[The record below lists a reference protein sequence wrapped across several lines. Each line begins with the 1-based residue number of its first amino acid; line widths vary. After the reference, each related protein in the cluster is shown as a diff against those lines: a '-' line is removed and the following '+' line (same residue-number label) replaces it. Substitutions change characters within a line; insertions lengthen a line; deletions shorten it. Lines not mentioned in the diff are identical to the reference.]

1 MASFTQSIREILQ
14 ANKTPQQDLTNVN
27 DVYNIASACLFD
39 TMPENVISSEYRQ
52 QFITGFALHFF
63 NEEIGYETLPLW
75 KIALNEKIYNR
86 GSYINKI
93 FENLDNEIFADYRVK
108 QNTVSGQHSN
118 TKTGTG
124 TLQNERVD
132 NTTTTTEDSATKS
145 ELVENTLT
153 GTVES
158 DGTITHAKTGDDTV
172 AKTGTDTK
180 AKTGTDTVAK
190 TGTDERAKTGYDTDT
205 HTGTDA
211 SAHTGTQGTESS
223 SSQETTNTGTTG
235 TDHNLIQVQSDTPMG
250 SLSNL
255 RTPGGDARGTGVTY
269 ANGQTY
275 NYMSGAQEVDE
286 SNVQTDNTEQDV
298 TGSESS
304 ETTFNDTT
312 TETKNLTDRAEY
324 HSTETETLNLQDQ
337 TTYNST
343 DTDTLNLEDVTTY
356 NSTDTET
363 RDTIDTTSKT
373 DNTQTTGTDEKTGTV
388 TVDGNVTDTQTRN
401 ITDADAGTHSETGNE
416 TEHSLNWEMLYRSMP
431 LLNKVWEQ
439 FDDLFMLIF

>member
-39 TMPENVISSEYRQ
+39 KMPENVISSEYRQ

-86 GSYINKI
+86 GAYINKI
-93 FENLDNEIFADYRVK
+93 FANLDKEIFADYRVK
-108 QNTVSGQHSN
+108 QSETAGEHSDTKTATGTVS
-118 TKTGTG
+118 
-124 TLQNERVD
+124 NERNDDTVTTSED
-132 NTTTTTEDSATKS
+132 NATRS

-158 DGTITHAKTGDDTV
+158 DGTITR
-172 AKTGTDTK
+172 

-250 SLSNL
+250 SLANL

-343 DTDTLNLEDVTTY
+343 DT
-356 NSTDTET
+356 ET

-373 DNTQTTGTDEKTGTV
+373 DNTQTTGTDAKTGTV
-388 TVDGNVTDTQTRN
+388 TVDGTVTDTQTRDT
-401 ITDADAGTHSETGNE
+401 TDTDEGTHSETANE
-416 TEHSLNWEMLYRSMP
+416 TDYSLNWEMLYRSMP

>member
-39 TMPENVISSEYRQ
+39 TMPANVISSEYRQ

-86 GSYINKI
+86 GGYINKI
-93 FENLDNEIFADYRVK
+93 FENLDKEIFADYRVK
-108 QNTVSGQHSN
+108 RTETEGEHSDTKKGAGTVS
-118 TKTGTG
+118 
-124 TLQNERVD
+124 NERNDDTV
-132 NTTTTTEDSATKS
+132 TTTEDNATRS

-158 DGTITHAKTGDDTV
+158 DGTITR
-172 AKTGTDTK
+172 

-286 SNVQTDNTEQDV
+286 SNVQTDNTTQDV
-298 TGSESS
+298 TGSDSS

-343 DTDTLNLEDVTTY
+343 DT
-356 NSTDTET
+356 ET

-373 DNTQTTGTDEKTGTV
+373 DNTQTTGTDAKTGTV
-388 TVDGNVTDTQTRN
+388 TVDGTVTDTQTRDT
-401 ITDADAGTHSETGNE
+401 TDTDEGTHSETVNE
-416 TEHSLNWEMLYRSMP
+416 TDYSLNWEMLYCSMP

>member
-14 ANKTPQQDLTNVN
+14 ANKTAQQDLANVN
-27 DVYNIASACLFD
+27 DVYDIASACLFD
-39 TMPENVISSEYRQ
+39 KMPANVISSEYRQ

-93 FENLDNEIFADYRVK
+93 FENLDKEIFADYRVK
-108 QNTVSGQHSN
+108 QTETSGEHSDTKKGAGTVS
-118 TKTGTG
+118 
-124 TLQNERVD
+124 NERNDDTVTTSED
-132 NTTTTTEDSATKS
+132 NATRS

-158 DGTITHAKTGDDTV
+158 DGTITH
-172 AKTGTDTK
+172 

-255 RTPGGDARGTGVTY
+255 RTPGGDAKGTGVTY

-286 SNVQTDNTEQDV
+286 SNVQTDNTTQNV

-312 TETKNLTDRAEY
+312 TETKNLTDKTEY
-324 HSTETETLNLQDQ
+324 HSTETETLNLQD
-337 TTYNST
+337 
-343 DTDTLNLEDVTTY
+343 ETTY

-373 DNTQTTGTDEKTGTV
+373 DNTQTTGTDAKKGTV
-388 TVDGNVTDTQTRN
+388 TVDGTVTDTQTRDT
-401 ITDADAGTHSETGNE
+401 TDTDEGTHSETANE
-416 TEHSLNWEMLYRSMP
+416 TDYSLNWEMLYRSMP

>member
-1 MASFTQSIREILQ
+1 MASYTQSIREILQ
-14 ANKTPQQDLTNVN
+14 ANKTSQQDLANVN

-39 TMPENVISSEYRQ
+39 KMPQNVIDSNYRQ

-86 GSYINKI
+86 GAYINKI
-93 FENLDNEIFADYRVK
+93 FDNLDNEIFAEYKVK
-108 QNTVSGQHSN
+108 HNSVSGQHN
-118 TKTGTG
+118 ITKTGGG
-124 TLQNERVD
+124 TIGNVRVD
-132 NTTTTTEDSATKS
+132 NTTTTSEDSATKS

-158 DGTITHAKTGDDTV
+158 DGTVTRAKTGADTLT
-172 AKTGTDTK
+172 KEGTDTA

-190 TGTDERAKTGYDTDT
+190 TGTDEKAKTGYDTDT
-205 HTGTDA
+205 HTGTDT
-211 SAHTGTQGTESS
+211 SAHTGTQGTDSS

-235 TDHNLIQVQSDTPMG
+235 TDHNLLQVQSDTPMG

-269 ANGQTY
+269 ANGQSY

-286 SNVQTDNTEQDV
+286 SSVQTDNTEQDV

-324 HSTETETLNLQDQ
+324 HSTDTETLNLEDE
-337 TTYNST
+337 TTYASTNTETLDLT
-343 DTDTLNLEDVTTY
+343 DTTTY

-388 TVDGNVTDTQTRN
+388 TIDGTVTDTQTRN
-401 ITDADAGTHSETGNE
+401 TTDTDAGTHSETGNE
-416 TEHSLNWEMLYRSMP
+416 NEHTLNWEMLYRSMP

-439 FDDLFMLIF
+439 FDDLFMIIF

>member
-27 DVYNIASACLFD
+27 DVYDIASACLFD
-39 TMPENVISSEYRQ
+39 KMPENVISSEYRQ

-86 GSYINKI
+86 GGYINKI
-93 FENLDNEIFADYRVK
+93 FENLDKEIFADYRIK
-108 QNTVSGQHSN
+108 QTETEGEHSD
-118 TKTGTG
+118 TKKGTG
-124 TLQNERVD
+124 TVSNERNDDTVTKSED
-132 NTTTTTEDSATKS
+132 NATRS
-145 ELVENTLT
+145 ELVENSLT

-158 DGTITHAKTGDDTV
+158 DGTITR
-172 AKTGTDTK
+172 

-211 SAHTGTQGTESS
+211 SAHTGTQGTDSS

-298 TGSESS
+298 TSSESS

-312 TETKNLTDRAEY
+312 TETKNLTDKTEY

-337 TTYNST
+337 
-343 DTDTLNLEDVTTY
+343 TTY

-373 DNTQTTGTDEKTGTV
+373 DNTQTTGTDAKTGTV
-388 TVDGNVTDTQTRN
+388 TVDGTVTDTQTRDT
-401 ITDADAGTHSETGNE
+401 TDTDEGTHSETANE

>member
-14 ANKTPQQDLTNVN
+14 ANKTAQQDLTNVN
-27 DVYNIASACLFD
+27 DVYDIASACLFD
-39 TMPENVISSEYRQ
+39 KMPENVISSQWRQ

-63 NEEIGYETLPLW
+63 NEEISYETLPLW

-108 QNTVSGQHSN
+108 QVETEGEHSD
-118 TKTGTG
+118 TKKGTG
-124 TLQNERVD
+124 TVSNERNDDTVTTSED
-132 NTTTTTEDSATKS
+132 NATRS

-158 DGTITHAKTGDDTV
+158 DGTITH
-172 AKTGTDTK
+172 

-312 TETKNLTDRAEY
+312 TETKNLTDKTEY

-337 TTYNST
+337 
-343 DTDTLNLEDVTTY
+343 TTY

-373 DNTQTTGTDEKTGTV
+373 DNTQTTGTDAKTGTV
-388 TVDGNVTDTQTRN
+388 TVDGTVTDTQTRDT
-401 ITDADAGTHSETGNE
+401 TDTDEGTHSETANE
-416 TEHSLNWEMLYRSMP
+416 TEHTLNWEMLYRSMP

>member
-1 MASFTQSIREILQ
+1 MASYTQSIREILQ

-27 DVYNIASACLFD
+27 DVYNIATACLFD
-39 TMPENVISSEYRQ
+39 KMPQNVIDNNYKQ

-75 KIALNEKIYNR
+75 KIALNEKIYNS

-93 FENLDNEIFADYRVK
+93 FANLDKEIFADYKVK
-108 QNTVSGQHSN
+108 QVASESEHEI

-124 TLQNERVD
+124 TLANERVD
-132 NTTTTTEDSATKS
+132 NTVTTSEDSATKS
-145 ELVENTLT
+145 EIVANTLT

-158 DGTITHAKTGDDTV
+158 DGTITHAKTG
-172 AKTGTDTK
+172 
-180 AKTGTDTVAK
+180 TDTVAK
-190 TGTDERAKTGYDTDT
+190 TGTDEKAKTGYDTDT
-205 HTGTDA
+205 HTGTDT

-223 SSQETTNTGTTG
+223 STQETTNTGTTG
-235 TDHNLIQVQSDTPMG
+235 NDHNLIQVQSDTPMG

-255 RTPGGDARGTGVTY
+255 RTPGGDARGSGVTY

-324 HSTETETLNLQDQ
+324 HSTDTETLNLQD
-337 TTYNST
+337 
-343 DTDTLNLEDVTTY
+343 LTTY

-388 TVDGNVTDTQTRN
+388 TVAGDVTDTQTRN
-401 ITDADAGTHSETGNE
+401 ITDTDAGTNSETTNG
-416 TEHSLNWEMLYRSMP
+416 TDYTLNWEMLYRSMP

-439 FDDLFMLIF
+439 FDDLFMIIF

>member
-39 TMPENVISSEYRQ
+39 KMPANVISSEYRQ

-86 GSYINKI
+86 GAYINKI
-93 FENLDNEIFADYRVK
+93 FENLDKEIFADYRVK
-108 QNTVSGQHSN
+108 QTETSGEHSD
-118 TKTGTG
+118 TKKGTG
-124 TLQNERVD
+124 TVSNERNDDTVTTSED
-132 NTTTTTEDSATKS
+132 NATRS

-158 DGTITHAKTGDDTV
+158 DGTITR
-172 AKTGTDTK
+172 

-324 HSTETETLNLQDQ
+324 HSTETETLNLQD
-337 TTYNST
+337 
-343 DTDTLNLEDVTTY
+343 ETTY

-373 DNTQTTGTDEKTGTV
+373 DNTQTTGTDAKTGTV
-388 TVDGNVTDTQTRN
+388 TVDGTVTDTQTRDT
-401 ITDADAGTHSETGNE
+401 TDTDEGTHSETANE